1 MKIVR
6 RGVALGLACAALWLL
21 VVGAGAGA
29 WAGAAKTLGES
40 GAFVTAALRA
50 ELGDPGE
57 AEPPFL
63 VRLAAEGSALFSA
76 NLSPAP
82 SSRPAQVT
90 PPPQLLPDA
99 QPVPDQDDVT
109 EDPGSQREPANIV
122 EQTLVPSKS
131 QGYVT
136 GAGLYL
142 YNRTGKDVD
151 LKKALKEELGFTL
164 ENADAGPQILIFHTH
179 TTEAYTPQGADDL
192 YTESDYS
199 RTTDENFNMIRVGDE
214 MERVFTEMGLSVL
227 HDRTLY
233 DYPKYNGAYGRART
247 GVEALLEQYPT
258 IQVVIDVHRDGLM
271 DDKGT
276 VYKPVTLVDGVKT
289 AQVMLVLGS
298 DDAGGDHPNWRE
310 NLALA
315 ARIQKNMDALYPT
328 LARPMILRKS
338 DYNQNL
344 SPGAFLVEV
353 GSHGNS
359 LQEALAGAR
368 CFARSAGGV
377 LLSLM
382 AEE

>member
-6 RGVALGLACAALWLL
+6 RGVALGLACTALWLL
-21 VVGAGAGA
+21 VAGAGAGA

-40 GAFVTAALRA
+40 GAFVTAALRT
-50 ELGDPGE
+50 ELGAPGE
-57 AEPPFL
+57 SEPPFV
-63 VRLAAEGSALFSA
+63 VRMAAEGSALFSA
-76 NLSPAP
+76 NLSPVP
-82 SSRPAQVT
+82 SPQPAQVT

-109 EDPGSQREPANIV
+109 EDPGSQGEPVNIV

-151 LKKALKEELGFTL
+151 LKKVLKENLGFTL
-164 ENADAGPQILIFHTH
+164 QNADAGPQILIFHTH
-179 TTEAYTPQGADDL
+179 TTEAYIPQGEDDL

-214 MERVFTEMGLSVL
+214 MERVFTEMGLSVI

-233 DYPKYNGAYGRART
+233 DYPKYNGAYTRSRA

-258 IQVVIDVHRDGLM
+258 IQVIIDVHRDGLM

-276 VYKPVTLVDGVKT
+276 VYKPVTTVDGVKT

-298 DDAGGDHPNWRE
+298 DDAGGNHPNWRE

-338 DYNQNL
+338 DYNQDL

-353 GSHGNS
+353 GSHGNT

-368 CFARSAGGV
+368 CFARSAGAA
-377 LLSLM
+377 LLALM